1 LKSSTAWREQIDA
14 RLAKF
19 GIDYRFFDAID
30 GRQLSAEERE
40 RLAPPS
46 SLLFDRPLTQ
56 GEVGCAA
63 SHFALIR
70 ELAGEAHDFVCVIE
84 DDAIPLS
91 VIFSSRRRLRRC
103 RNSMLRMVSDPARWR
118 MPAWQVARVHDRGIY
133 AMAHRECAARN
144 AI

>member
-1 LKSSTAWREQIDA
+1 LGSITAFSTQSTAGSCRPKSANGWR
-14 RLAKF
+14 R
-19 GIDYRFFDAID
+19 RH
-30 GRQLSAEERE
+30 
-40 RLAPPS
+40 
-46 SLLFDRPLTQ
+46 LFCSIRPLTR